1 MHYRNKKVIAA
12 LSSAA
17 FLIYPH
23 QASAQLITL
32 GDVITALL
40 DLDSTVTVL
49 GQDVLNLSADL
60 STQAGL
66 ISAVDAQVL
75 NNTGDIANLQVNLG
89 NVNTQVGLNTTA
101 IGNLQT
107 DVSGLTAQV
116 AANVSDIADLQ
127 LGLGA
132 NDLRDDAQDVDISGL
147 TAGLAANTAHDGVQD
162 GQIVGLT
169 AGLAANSARDDQQ
182 DVRLDYHEATLAQH
196 DVRITE
202 ARQLGASALATATQV
217 RDDVEAGRVGL
228 VRVEGDGNLA
238 IAANIG
244 GSSVSF
250 AGTSGNRRLSGVAD
264 GIAASDA
271 ATVGQ
276 MQASAAMTLAAAQ
289 DYTDGKLVGI
299 NNSFLARIAE
309 NNEELRTEINAAAAS
324 TAALA
329 GLPQAFV
336 PGKGMFAMGIG
347 GKGNQAAIAF
357 GVGKAFNHPNT
368 PVVRAGAAVNT
379 SNGDV
384 TYNAAVGIHF

>member
-1 MHYRNKKVIAA
+1 MHVRKKRLFAA

-17 FLIYPH
+17 ILVYPH

-49 GQDVLNLSADL
+49 GQDVLDLSADL

-66 ISAVDAQVL
+66 LASVDAQVL
-75 NNTGDIANLQVNLG
+75 NNTGNIANLQVSLGNVSAQVGINTGDIANLQ
-89 NVNTQVGLNTTA
+89 
-101 IGNLQT
+101 T
-107 DVSGLTAQV
+107 DLTALTGQV
-116 AANVSDIADLQ
+116 TTNTGDIANLQ
-127 LGLGA
+127 LGLSA
-132 NDLRDDAQDVDISGL
+132 NDLRDDAQDTALTSLTVGLAANTAQDVVQDGQITGL
-147 TAGLAANTAHDGVQD
+147 TAGLAANTAHD
-162 GQIVGLT
+162 
-169 AGLAANSARDDQQ
+169 DQQ
-182 DVRLDYHEATLAQH
+182 DVRLAYNEATLAQH

-202 ARQLGASALATATQV
+202 ARQIGTTALATANQV
-217 RDDVEAGRVGL
+217 RDDIEAGRVGL
-228 VRVEGDGNLA
+228 VRTEADGSLS
-238 IAANIG
+238 IG
-244 GSSVSF
+244 GNQGGSAVSF
-250 AGTSGNRRLSGVAD
+250 AGTAGNRRLSGVAD
-264 GIAASDA
+264 GVAANDA

-276 MQASAAMTLAAAQ
+276 LQTSAAMTLAAAQ
-289 DYTDGKLVGI
+289 DYADGKLVGI

-309 NNEELRTEINAAAAS
+309 NNQELRTEINAAAAS

-336 PGKGMFAMGIG
+336 PGKGMFAMGLG

-379 SNGDV
+379 GNGDV